1 MQLLGLQSGMDSS
14 MAVAAGT
21 IGNLWLQFG
30 MDSSSPSYSSSN
42 CLFTSA
48 NFGSRPETRLPNSTV
63 QLLPLALSTADHHE
77 HFEND
82 CKDSHLRASITVTN
96 SRHSPTSKSKADT
109 HCLAQYHMTMVL
121 TPHHHP
127 NLYLHNLYLKVNS
140 SQFQTKMSLNN
151 LFLQHLVFC
160 LLLFQ
165 NGAILGYFH
174 HLIRY

>member
-48 NFGSRPETRLPNSTV
+48 NFGSRPETRQPNSTA
-63 QLLPLALSTADHHE
+63 QLLPPALSTADHRE
-77 HFEND
+77 HSEND
-82 CKDSHLRASITVTN
+82 CKDSHLRASITITN
-96 SRHSPTSKSKADT
+96 SRHSPTSMSTADI
-109 HCLAQYHMTMVL
+109 HCSAQYHMPVAL
-121 TPHHHP
+121 ALHHL
-127 NLYLHNLYLKVNS
+127 NLYQHNLYLKANS
-140 SQFQTKMSLNN
+140 SQFQTKMSPNN
-151 LFLQHLVFC
+151 LFLQLSVFC
-160 LLLFQ
+160 WLLFQ
-165 NGAILGYFH
+165 NGAILEYFH

>member
-1 MQLLGLQSGMDSS
+1 

-21 IGNLWLQFG
+21 IGNWWLQFG

-48 NFGSRPETRLPNSTV
+48 NFGSRPETRLPNSTI
-63 QLLPLALSTADHHE
+63 QLLPLALSTADHRE

-82 CKDSHLRASITVTN
+82 CKDSPLRASITITN
-96 SRHSPTSKSKADT
+96 SRHSSTSKSKADT
-109 HCLAQYHMTMVL
+109 HCLAQYHMTMAL
-121 TPHHHP
+121 ALHHL
-127 NLYLHNLYLKVNS
+127 NLYLHNLYSKANS

-151 LFLQHLVFC
+151 LFLQLLVFC
-160 LLLFQ
+160 WLLFQ
-165 NGAILGYFH
+165 NGAILECFH